1 MNLGSFRAWAAPLL
15 TLALG
20 GFTAMAVAVSS
31 FQVLWEAARAQE
43 DAFVRH
49 VQLVADL
56 ASRDA
61 RSLLSPQP
69 PPPPP
74 VVATPT
80 PRGRA
85 PEVAPSVPDPLELET
100 TSLER
105 DLNEL
110 VQRSHVDL
118 LLILDM
124 DATPVITATA
134 AAYAP
139 ELVRAAAEAC
149 AASRPVGA
157 AQWTTA
163 TFSGPADMPMR
174 AGCSPVLSEDGA
186 SLGLSVAVASA
197 QYLLDQE
204 ERESKARSLLLG
216 LGALVGLGVILGVRF
231 ILSPIRELAEAA
243 KRMASGERGVRLS
256 TSGEAEIAQVA
267 GALNELASAVEAR
280 EDEIRSRLSGISQL
294 TSMVAHE
301 VRNPLQSLS
310 LLATLARTEQDPAE
324 RDSLLTSIETE
335 IHVLEGVVQ
344 RFLRSSGPLQISR
357 VPADLVEV
365 VQKAMGVAG
374 PQARTRNVTLEVV
387 TPTRLASQMDA
398 SLVRRAMENLLL
410 NAIEFSGK
418 ENAAREGAPKDALAP
433 GAGGKVRVEV
443 TRRGREAVVI
453 VDDNGPGV
461 PKQERDRVFKAY
473 YSSKAGGTGLGL
485 ALVKQVFEA
494 HGGSIRCEDSPLGGA
509 RFAAILP
516 IEESTEVPF
525 AS

>member
-31 FQVLWEAARAQE
+31 FQVLWEAAQAQE

-49 VQLVADL
+49 VELVADL

-61 RSLLSPQP
+61 RGVLSPRPPPAPTPTPQP
-69 PPPPP
+69 P
-74 VVATPT
+74 A
-80 PRGRA
+80 RGRA
-85 PEVAPSVPDPLELET
+85 VEPAPPAPDTQEQDQRA
-100 TSLER
+100 LER
-105 DLNEL
+105 ELNEL

-118 LLILDM
+118 LLLLD
-124 DATPVITATA
+124 AESTPVIEAMGASSLPALTEAAT
-134 AAYAP
+134 
-139 ELVRAAAEAC
+139 EAC
-149 AASRPVGA
+149 TSAPPASAGP
-157 AQWTTA
+157 WISA
-163 TFSGPADMPMR
+163 TFAGPGDTPMR

-186 SLGLSVAVASA
+186 PLGMAVAVASA
-197 QYLLDQE
+197 RYLLEQE
-204 ERESKARSLLLG
+204 DRESKARSLLLG

-231 ILSPIRELAEAA
+231 ILSPVREVAEAA
-243 KRMASGERGVRLS
+243 QRMASGERGVRLN

-267 GALNELASAVEAR
+267 AALNELASAVEAR
-280 EDEIRSRLSGISQL
+280 EDEIRTRLSGIAQL
-294 TSMVAHE
+294 TGMVAHE

-310 LLATLARTEQDPAE
+310 LLATLARTEQDPGE

-365 VQKAMGVAG
+365 VQKALGVAG
-374 PQARTRNVTLEVV
+374 PQARTRNVVLEVV
-387 TPTRLASQMDA
+387 TPPRLASQMDA
-398 SLVRRAMENLLL
+398 SLVRRALENLLL

-418 ENAAREGAPKDALAP
+418 ENAGKDGAGKDSA
-433 GAGGKVRVEV
+433 GQGGGKVRVEV
-443 TRRGREAVVI
+443 TRRGREAVLY

-461 PKQERDRVFKAY
+461 PRQERDRVFKAY

-516 IEESTEVPF
+516 IEESMEVPF
-525 AS
+525 AT